1 MDAPV
6 PTTVAVGGYVLV
18 AFTTV
23 LILATVWA
31 QPQPSGDLY
40 IALAGGRDIL
50 AGRLG
55 TPDDWAFTTGG
66 RVWLDQNWGAHLL
79 LYGTHTVFG
88 DVGLLVLKALLL
100 VALFAGLASA
110 CRERGVDPLLAL
122 VVAAGAVGACRSYL
136 ELRPNLVS
144 LALAPF
150 FLWALERTRAAPGRV
165 WLVVVIVALWAN
177 VHGGFMLALVL
188 LALWTG
194 AVLVAQARRGGMSA
208 ACRRAAPLL
217 AATVT
222 AVTLAALAT
231 PFPIANLTHPLV
243 VARSP
248 LWRTVAEWEPVFG
261 ATPNVFG
268 TIWEFLLFVGILAGV
283 TVLRAVAALRSGRR
297 AVEGAPDAIA
307 MALFDACSA
316 VLLVAMAM
324 RARRFI
330 PVAIVLLT
338 PLLAAE
344 LQEIVG
350 RRRRWMTL
358 VLAGT
363 LLAGPIMVAGPL
375 VLRYRPDNPA
385 FPRESLFTRMTGSTP
400 QGVTRFLDANAIA
413 GAAFTAWEWEGFLRW
428 QRTGLRFLIGGRAQQ
443 VYDENTYRLEQ
454 ELLVGDAST
463 AARLDALGV
472 RVAALPLIARYSAL
486 LGALVYG
493 DEPRWAFVYCDGRHA
508 VLADTHAPE
517 TAALTAGA
525 ARGVLR
531 YPDEATAAL
540 SRAMYLASP
549 AVAAE
554 AADVDAAV
562 RAATALRPSGMAYSV
577 LGDLAMA
584 DRIPR
589 AQAIPYLEAERRRLA
604 VLATDAPNAVE
615 MLRAR
620 RTLLQVLAVLL
631 RAAGRE
637 GEAATAAREQWE
649 IGMRIAAQ
657 LQRSAYGGEPYTM

>member
-1 MDAPV
+1 MSA
-6 PTTVAVGGYVLV
+6 TTVAVGGHVLAV
-18 AFTTV
+18 LTTV
-23 LILATVWA
+23 LILAIVWA

-40 IALAGGRDIL
+40 IALAGGREIL

-79 LYGTHTVFG
+79 LYGTHAVFG
-88 DVGLLVLKALLL
+88 DAGLLVLKALLL
-100 VALFAGLASA
+100 VAVLAGLAWA

-144 LALAPF
+144 LALAPL

-165 WLVVVIVALWAN
+165 WLVVAIVALWAN
-177 VHGGFMLALVL
+177 VHGGFTLALVL
-188 LALWTG
+188 LILWTG
-194 AVLVAQARRGGMSA
+194 AVLMAQARRDGMTA
-208 ACRRAAPLL
+208 ACRRAAPLF

-222 AVTLAALAT
+222 AVALAALAT

-243 VARSP
+243 VAESP
-248 LWRTVAEWEPVFG
+248 LWQTVAEWEPVFG
-261 ATPNVFG
+261 ATPNAFG

-283 TVLRAVAALRSGRR
+283 TLLRAVAALRSGRR
-297 AVEGAPDAIA
+297 AVERAPDALA
-307 MALFDACSA
+307 MTLFDACSA
-316 VLLVAMAM
+316 VLLVAMAV

-330 PVAIVLLT
+330 PFAIVLLA
-338 PLLAAE
+338 PLLAGE
-344 LQEIVG
+344 LQELVG
-350 RRRRWMTL
+350 RRRRWPTL
-358 VLAGT
+358 VLAAA
-363 LLAGPIMVAGPL
+363 LLAGPILVAGPL

-400 QGVTRFLDANAIA
+400 QGVARFLDANAIA

-428 QRTGLRFLIGGRAQQ
+428 QGTGLRFLIGGRAQQ
-443 VYDENTYRLEQ
+443 VYDESTYRLEQ
-454 ELLVGDAST
+454 ELLVGNAST

-472 RVAALPLIARYSAL
+472 RVAALPLIAKYSAL

-508 VLADTHAPE
+508 VLADTHAAE
-517 TAALTAGA
+517 TAALTARA

-531 YPDEATAAL
+531 YPDEASAAL

-554 AADVDAAV
+554 TSDVDAAA

-577 LGDLAMA
+577 LGDLALA

-589 AQAIPYLEAERRRLA
+589 AEALAYLEAEHRRLA
-604 VLATDAPNAVE
+604 ALPTDAPNAVE

-620 RTLLQVLAVLL
+620 RTLLQVLAALL
-631 RAAGRE
+631 QAAGRE
-637 GEAATAAREQWE
+637 REAATAAREQWE
-649 IGMRIAAQ
+649 IGMGIAAL
-657 LQRSAYGGEPYTM
+657 LQHSAYGGEPYTM